1 VQRVLSTEA
10 VAPRDRVAFWREVIC
25 STFIRLEVT
34 QAAVAGRFRGTVR
47 TSQLGPVQVTRILT
61 DPMAAERTRRHLA
74 SLEEERCLLALQ
86 LRGRT
91 IGQQDGRHVVLGPGD
106 LALFDSTRAYRVD
119 FQGHD
124 FDHLVLQFPREALRS
139 RGVEPRAVTSRR
151 VAADSRIGRLT
162 SPFLVNLAG
171 VADATSP
178 ATAERLGH
186 MAVDLI
192 ATALADVGGID
203 GWRSGPDGGEPLE
216 RIKLYMHL
224 RLSDPHLTPTAV
236 AAAHNISLRQL
247 HRLFARE
254 GTTFGRWLREE
265 RLRRCYDDLRSPQLA
280 GRTVAEIG
288 ARWGIPDAPTLSRTF
303 RARYGVSPR
312 EHRRAAL
319 GER

>member
-1 VQRVLSTEA
+1 PSPDLHERPPCLGWEDGSHDGAATGAPRHEPAIGKARSDKPIAEPTGPGRQACTARGSDGAGRRSTWHSATTPVLSSTPGAPTVARVQRVLSTEA

-178 ATAERLGH
+178 ATAERL
-186 MAVDLI
+186 
-192 ATALADVGGID
+192 
-203 GWRSGPDGGEPLE
+203 
-216 RIKLYMHL
+216 
-224 RLSDPHLTPTAV
+224 
-236 AAAHNISLRQL
+236 
-247 HRLFARE
+247 
-254 GTTFGRWLREE
+254 
-265 RLRRCYDDLRSPQLA
+265 
-280 GRTVAEIG
+280 
-288 ARWGIPDAPTLSRTF
+288 
-303 RARYGVSPR
+303 
-312 EHRRAAL
+312 
-319 GER
+319 